1 MNTTLSF
8 DTPNALTAF
17 AKLVAQEVVAATHPK
32 QDLISKRKASAEF
45 GAPWIEARTAE
56 GKLKATRSGE
66 ARNSHVLYS
75 RAECLALKEWER
87 QQLISM

>member
-17 AKLVAQEVVAATHPK
+17 AKLVAQEVVRLTNPNR
-32 QDLISKRKASAEF
+32 DTISRRQAYKEF
-45 GAPWIEARTAE
+45 GKAWVDSRTAE

-66 ARNSHVLYS
+66 ARNSHVHYS
-75 RAECLALKEWER
+75 RSECTALLQWER
-87 QQLISM
+87 QIMTAL